1 MFMTTDIWQ
10 IMIEFIWL
18 WLWLL
23 NWNLR
28 NDYWIFP
35 YVNDQI
41 FCIHICTTVIPTFML
56 ITETFLKCEFFF
68 QIHHA
73 ANSMSWWGMS
83 LCIYM
88 LKQGYS
94 LTGIKVQKQL
104 NYWSYFH
111 AEQQWVQWWEV
122 CVPPPKLT
130 PAITI
135 HGNIQ
140 MMCHQIVH
148 LQRI

>member
-1 MFMTTDIWQ
+1 MFMRTDVWQ
-10 IMIEFIWL
+10 IIIEFIWL
-18 WLWLL
+18 WLWFQ

-28 NDYWIFP
+28 KDYWIFL
-35 YVNDQI
+35 YVNVQI
-41 FCIHICTTVIPTFML
+41 FCISICTTVNPTFML

-68 QIHHA
+68 QIHQA

-83 LCIYM
+83 LCICV

-94 LTGIKVQKQL
+94 LTGIKVKKQF

-111 AEQQWVQWWEV
+111 AEQQWVQWWEAWV
-122 CVPPPKLT
+122 LPPKLT
-130 PAITI
+130 PATTI

-140 MMCHQIVH
+140 MMCHQIV
-148 LQRI
+148 QWI